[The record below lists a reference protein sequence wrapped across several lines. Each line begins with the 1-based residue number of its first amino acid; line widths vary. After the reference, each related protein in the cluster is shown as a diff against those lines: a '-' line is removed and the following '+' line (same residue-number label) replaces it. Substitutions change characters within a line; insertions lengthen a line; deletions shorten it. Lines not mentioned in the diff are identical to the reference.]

1 MNAKI
6 LRHVPIGP
14 VAIAWTA
21 SARGPVIARVLIS
34 SPTRPGDR
42 ILRQDY
48 PDAVAASCRTIDA
61 VADAL
66 RAMLA
71 GEPGEISLDLVA
83 LDSCPPF
90 QQAVLRAA
98 ARIPRGQV
106 RTYGEIAAHLGKPG
120 AARAV
125 GNALANN
132 PFPLVVPCHR
142 VVRAGGHLGGFGGGS
157 TMKRVLLALEGVAV
171 DAAGRIVPPDARRS
185 IPARQPA
192 RRLAQ
197 SMSISRRSP

>member
-1 MNAKI
+1 MNAGLI
-6 LRHVPIGP
+6 PRTPIGP
-14 VAIAWTA
+14 VAILWTA
-21 SARGPVIARVLIS
+21 GADQPQVC
-34 SPTRPGDR
+34 R
-42 ILRQDY
+42 ILLPRTGRTAMQLLHRID
-48 PDAVAASCRTIDA
+48 PEATVASCAEIDAVAASI
-61 VADAL
+61 

-71 GEPGEISLDLVA
+71 GEPVGFPLDLVA

-106 RTYGEIAAHLGKPG
+106 RTYGEIAAQLGKPG

-157 TMKRVLLALEGVAV
+157 AMKRALLALEGVEV
-171 DAAGRIVPPDARRS
+171 DATGRVVVPVRAR
-185 IPARQPA
+185 
-192 RRLAQ
+192 
-197 SMSISRRSP
+197 